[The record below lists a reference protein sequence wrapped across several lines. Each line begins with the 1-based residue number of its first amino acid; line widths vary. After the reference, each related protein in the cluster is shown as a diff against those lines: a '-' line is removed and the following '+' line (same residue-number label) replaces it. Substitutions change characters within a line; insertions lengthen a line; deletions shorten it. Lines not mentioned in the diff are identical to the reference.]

1 MESSF
6 LLSKQANPHRF
17 QQEAQKQNLTL
28 PGRCCWQSTSLK
40 AALLERNVQFLFLL
54 GVLAVISSSFLSFP
68 IEVSEQQAKP
78 SASTALRLPPPH
90 PHQLFLWPAQSGT
103 RPLPVSPGDLLFQ
116 SSWVGGVELHSE
128 AHGEWGLSCRREKDL
143 RWAGESTGTH
153 QPKGAFTRLVHL
165 QSDFIQNKK
174 RICVLERKN

>member
-54 GVLAVISSSFLSFP
+54 GVLAVLSSAFLSFP

-78 SASTALRLPPPH
+78 PLLSGSPH
-90 PHQLFLWPAQSGT
+90 PTPISFSYG
-103 RPLPVSPGDLLFQ
+103 
-116 SSWVGGVELHSE
+116 
-128 AHGEWGLSCRREKDL
+128 
-143 RWAGESTGTH
+143 
-153 QPKGAFTRLVHL
+153 QPKVGQGPSLSHLVI
-165 QSDFIQNKK
+165 SSF
-174 RICVLERKN
+174 RAAGSVG